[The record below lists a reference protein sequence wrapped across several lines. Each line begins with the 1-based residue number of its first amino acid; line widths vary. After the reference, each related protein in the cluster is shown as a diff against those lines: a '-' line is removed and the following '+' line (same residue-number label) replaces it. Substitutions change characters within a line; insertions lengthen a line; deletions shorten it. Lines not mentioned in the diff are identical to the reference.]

1 MQNNALLSSF
11 WFVVYFGSSSVFS
24 LRTEFMNFQV
34 CAILNGVTNL
44 GVNSYYVSLL
54 AWLLLI
60 VVLGFFVHLLEDVID
75 TVYVCYAIDRDR
87 AEVNKPEV
95 HDVYVQLPI
104 SRSTR
109 TPLNV

>member
-1 MQNNALLSSF
+1 
-11 WFVVYFGSSSVFS
+11 
-24 LRTEFMNFQV
+24 MNFQV